1 MQKKI
6 FYWSPFFSNIATS
19 MAVINSAIA
28 LKKFSKNTYEPII
41 IDVFGEWNDY
51 LKIINENKIKI
62 VKLNL
67 NNFFYETKI
76 NGFLKSRYFQIKIF
90 LLAFFPLLKLIKK
103 NKTDIFILHLL
114 TSLPLFLNFF
124 FNLKSKVILR
134 ISGLPKLNIFRYI
147 FWKITLKKVSIVTTP
162 TISTKNYLINKLQI
176 KNIFLLRDPILQV
189 SKIKKNYKRTVSV
202 KKNFLAIGRLTKQ
215 KNFLF
220 LLECFKIIIEKD
232 PENYLFILGDGEEFN
247 KLKNYI
253 EKNSLEKNIFLE
265 GYKKDIY
272 NYLINSK
279 AFILTSLW
287 EDPGF
292 VLIEAAYSN
301 TSIISSNCDNGPKE
315 ILNNGKN
322 GFLFNSNNQE
332 HFLEVFKNFQLSSE
346 KEVYEKKKNAKRM
359 CRKYSLFNHYLQINK
374 IFKLL

>member
-1 MQKKI
+1 
-6 FYWSPFFSNIATS
+6 

-162 TISTKNYLINKLQI
+162 TISTKN
-176 KNIFLLRDPILQV
+176 
-189 SKIKKNYKRTVSV
+189 
-202 KKNFLAIGRLTKQ
+202 
-215 KNFLF
+215 
-220 LLECFKIIIEKD
+220 
-232 PENYLFILGDGEEFN
+232 
-247 KLKNYI
+247 
-253 EKNSLEKNIFLE
+253 
-265 GYKKDIY
+265 
-272 NYLINSK
+272 
-279 AFILTSLW
+279 
-287 EDPGF
+287 
-292 VLIEAAYSN
+292 
-301 TSIISSNCDNGPKE
+301 
-315 ILNNGKN
+315 
-322 GFLFNSNNQE
+322 
-332 HFLEVFKNFQLSSE
+332 
-346 KEVYEKKKNAKRM
+346 
-359 CRKYSLFNHYLQINK
+359 
-374 IFKLL
+374 